1 MCKIHLCK
9 TFWEYGEPD
18 GLKVPQSDDGSR
30 GQTRGQ
36 PKNIIFMVAYGMS
49 PSVLPMAE
57 HFPKLVWG
65 KGLLWRALIDRPEAA
80 RALVD
85 MASLNSVTTA
95 SSAASSSPT
104 RGSSMA
110 GATCFWK
117 APS

>member
-65 KGLLWRALIDRPEAA
+65 KGLLWRALIDRP
-80 RALVD
+80 
-85 MASLNSVTTA
+85 SLNSVTTA